1 MRECIYC
8 RNQKDDDEFTL
19 EHVLPQ
25 FIGGAYAPDE
35 LKTRDVCKKCNSN
48 LGLFVDAGF
57 EKSWLV
63 HNHLKSAAHAFFN
76 PEKPTGLPFVCMG
89 SSDLQPPEMSDGEVC
104 ELWLGPLGERVY
116 WIRETDERLYWYS
129 GGNPRTVKKK
139 KSRAYFIFS
148 ERSNKN
154 IVLSWLSFKECFEG
168 KKVKKIMCSTV
179 EGADPLKIGFS
190 NPDELDHERINYFF
204 THTRQNEREVG
215 SAAMYLHYDIRFLAK
230 IAIGVSYCLFGKKIL
245 NTDYMQELNKAL
257 WYRQGE
263 ELPNVNFGSNLRS
276 KDDGLLS
283 EMLGCENAVTLT
295 LLPNPVGLGINLNIS
310 SSLNWV
316 AQCALNEDLDDE
328 DLQKIGNGLVIVLFK
343 TLQKGI
349 ALEYPDFLAYKI
361 GSYQHDGLN
370 EIYNQMGKHKDYFK
384 NL

>member
-1 MRECIYC
+1 MKECIYC
-8 RNQKDDDEFTL
+8 RNQKEDVEFTL

-76 PEKPTGLPFVCMG
+76 PEEPTGLPFVCMG
-89 SSDLQPPEMSDGEVC
+89 NSDLHPPEMSNSEVC
-104 ELWLGPLGERVY
+104 ELWIGPLGEKVY
-116 WIRETDERLYWYS
+116 WIREKDERLYWYS

-139 KSRAYFIFS
+139 KSKAYFIFS

-154 IVLSWLSFKECFEG
+154 IILSWLSFKECFEG
-168 KKVKKIMCSTV
+168 KKVKKIMCSIV
-179 EGADPLKIGFS
+179 DGADPLKIGFS
-190 NPDELDHERINYFF
+190 NPDELDHKRTNYFF
-204 THTRQNEREVG
+204 SKSKQNAREKG
-215 SAAMYLHYDIRFLAK
+215 SAAMYMHYDVRFLAK
-230 IAIGVSYCLFGKKIL
+230 IAIGVSYCLFGKKVL
-245 NTDYMQELNKAL
+245 DTDYMKELNKAL

-263 ELPNVNFGSNLRS
+263 ELPSVNFGSNLHS
-276 KDDGLLS
+276 KDDHLLS
-283 EMLGCENAVTLT
+283 KMLGCENAVTLT
-295 LLPNPVGLGINLNIS
+295 LLPNSVGLGINLNIS
-310 SSLNWV
+310 NSLNWV
-316 AQCALNEDLDDE
+316 AQCALNEDLDND

-343 TLQKGI
+343 TLKKGI
-349 ALEYPDFLAYKI
+349 VLEYPEFLAYKT
-361 GSYQHDGLN
+361 GSYQNDELN
-370 EIYNQMGKHKDYFK
+370 DIYHQMDKHKDYFK